1 MATQS
6 AERRKTDIMTGF
18 GLSIGGGKDFLP
30 TIRIN
35 GKDGGVERSTWDGSE
50 RGLEM
55 VDDLVCLMD
64 WATLQVG
71 WVEFTDKGPDKRLV
85 AIGDPL
91 PDRPSEK
98 HKQGV
103 QVVVYLPGG
112 LGCHEICSTAIG
124 VVGALE
130 RIYETSI
137 AAPEWQQGKVP
148 VVRLSEFIKEKTKHG
163 NRAVPVFEILAWK
176 DRPAELEEHKAAP
189 KPRAAMPASTPVSSG
204 TSRPAATG
212 STQMTPPA
220 SVTRAPVPDF
230 G

>member
-1 MATQS
+1 MPAQS
-6 AERRKTDIMTGF
+6 AKRRKTDSMTTGF
-18 GLSIGGGKDFLP
+18 GLSIGSGKDFLP

-50 RGLEM
+50 RGLE
-55 VDDLVCLMD
+55 VIEDFVALFDF
-64 WATLQVG
+64 ATLKVG
-71 WVEFTDKGPDKRLV
+71 WIEFTDRGPDKRLV

-103 QVVVYLPGG
+103 ELVVYLPGG
-112 LGCHEICSTAIG
+112 LGCHELCSTAIG
-124 VVGALE
+124 VVAALE
-130 RIYETSI
+130 TVYVNTV
-137 AAPEWQQGKVP
+137 AAPEWDNGNGQVP
-148 VVRLSEFIKEKTKHG
+148 VVRLAEFQKEKTKHG
-163 NRAVPVFEILAWK
+163 SRAVPVFEIIGWN
-176 DRPAELEEHKAAP
+176 DRPQELEEHRAVP
-189 KPRAAMPASTPVSSG
+189 RPRAAIPASTS

-220 SVTRAPVPDF
+220 SGARAPVPDF

>member
-6 AERRKTDIMTGF
+6 AQRRKTDIMTGF

-50 RGLEM
+50 RGLEV

-64 WATLQVG
+64 WSTLQVG

-130 RIYETSI
+130 RIYEASI
-137 AAPEWQQGKVP
+137 AAPPWQEGLVP
-148 VVRLSEFIKEKTKHG
+148 VVRLTEFQKEKTKHG
-163 NRAVPVFEILAWK
+163 ARAIPVFEILDWK
-176 DRPAELEEHKAAP
+176 DRPAELEEHKAMP
-189 KPRAAMPASTPVSSG
+189 KPRAAMPASNS

-212 STQMTPPA
+212 STQMTPPKSA
-220 SVTRAPVPDF
+220 SRAPVPDF

>member
-6 AERRKTDIMTGF
+6 AQRRKTYIMTGF

-50 RGLEM
+50 RGLEV

-64 WATLQVG
+64 WSTLQVG

-130 RIYETSI
+130 RIYEASI

-148 VVRLSEFIKEKTKHG
+148 VVRLTEFQKEKTKHG
-163 NRAVPVFEILAWK
+163 NRAIPVFEILDWK
-176 DRPAELEEHKAAP
+176 DRPAELDEHKASP
-189 KPRAAMPASTPVSSG
+189 KPRAAMPASTS

-220 SVTRAPVPDF
+220 SAPRAPVPDF